1 MGRNKYIKLISI
13 KRLQTLMSDYFFISN
28 GISIGIP
35 GGNEANTVE
44 IRANSISIGSNITI
58 NSTGSI
64 FGDGSNSIVI
74 TQPIITVVGNSSNI
88 SITPNNILLNG
99 ADYHGTP
106 KVTIFTANG
115 TFVPNAQA
123 TTTKITLVGGG
134 GSGGSTA
141 NGTSTTTAFSSG
153 GLGGG
158 AIEIVCNNSLISNQT
173 VIVGNGGNAVLVF
186 PSNGN
191 NGGNTYFG
199 NSTAN
204 ATAFGGNGGT
214 YFAAGTS
221 RLIDNSSITMAS
233 ATNSISGTATII
245 PASPPKMV
253 AFRLNGTNATGGAS
267 GYSIFGVNTISP
279 FRNATNFIGTYEP
292 SNAFGCGGTGSV
304 SFYDGATK
312 TNNPGLG
319 CKGSDGIVI
328 VEEYFN

>member
-1 MGRNKYIKLISI
+1 MGRNKYIKLIEI

-88 SITPNNILLNG
+88 SITPYNILLNG
-99 ADYHGTP
+99 ADYHVKP

-115 TFVPNAQA
+115 MFVRNAKA
-123 TTTKITLVGGG
+123 TPTKITLVGGG

-199 NSTAN
+199 NSCH
-204 ATAFGGNGGT
+204 
-214 YFAAGTS
+214 
-221 RLIDNSSITMAS
+221 SSIFLTLLPY
-233 ATNSISGTATII
+233 N
-245 PASPPKMV
+245 
-253 AFRLNGTNATGGAS
+253 
-267 GYSIFGVNTISP
+267 
-279 FRNATNFIGTYEP
+279 
-292 SNAFGCGGTGSV
+292 
-304 SFYDGATK
+304 
-312 TNNPGLG
+312 
-319 CKGSDGIVI
+319 
-328 VEEYFN
+328 